1 MRILLLALT
10 LLFAAVHPAAADDAG
25 AKVLFDQGKT
35 LFAEGKYGEACAKLE
50 ASFKL
55 SALSSTRGL
64 LGACYEKVG
73 KLASAWAAYRDSA
86 AIADRQGNA
95 ERAQVAR
102 TKAEELRPKL
112 AELSIDASAIASIKG
127 AEVAIDGVVQPKE
140 ALNTPLPLD
149 GGPHVITADGLGWKK
164 WEATLDIA
172 DGEKHRT
179 VVPGLV
185 EDPGEIEAQN
195 AAVPMS
201 PRRKRG
207 LIIGG
212 VGVGVLGVGAAFG
225 ILAKIHWGSS
235 GCEGDVCPSL
245 AAQDKADRA
254 ATYANVATVVSAVGL
269 IGVGVGLTILFTGK
283 KAETVHVAPVPKQG
297 GVALVIEGRF

>member
-1 MRILLLALT
+1 VRIVLVALT
-10 LLFAAVHPAAADDAG
+10 LLVAVAHPAAADDAG

-35 LFAEGKYGEACAKLE
+35 LFAEGKYGDACAKLE

-64 LGACYEKVG
+64 LGACYEKIG

-102 TKAEELRPKL
+102 AKAEELRPKL
-112 AELSIDASAIASIKG
+112 AELTIDGSAIASIPG
-127 AEVAIDGVVQPKE
+127 AEVAIDGVVQPTE
-140 ALNTPLPLD
+140 ALNTPLPID
-149 GGPHVITADGLGWKK
+149 GGPHVITADGVGWTK
-164 WEATLDIA
+164 WETTLDIA
-172 DGEKHRT
+172 DGEKHQT
-179 VVPGLV
+179 VVPRLV
-185 EDPGEIEAQN
+185 GDSGELDARS
-195 AAVPMS
+195 AAIPMS
-201 PRRKRG
+201 PRKKRG

-225 ILAKIHWGSS
+225 IVAKIHWGSS

-245 AAQDKADRA
+245 AAQDKAERA

-269 IGVGVGLTILFTGK
+269 IGVGVGLTIFFTGK
-283 KAETVHVAPVPKQG
+283 KAEAVHVAPVPKQG
-297 GVALVIEGRF
+297 GAALVIEGRF